1 MREAVEIAVGG
12 ILAGSVFALVAVGF
26 TLVYSVMGV
35 PNLAQGAFVVLGALT
50 MYSLE
55 THLRWPLLAAALGSA
70 AIMAAVGGAMERLV
84 VRPALRRLPTSGM
97 LILLVGLLILFE
109 GASLVIWGSQPY
121 AIPTFSGERP
131 VALAGVRVPTQGFWI
146 TGVTAA
152 VVVLLWYVLTRTVF
166 GKALR
171 ACAEN
176 PLAASLMGVP
186 VSRMTL
192 FSFAAGAAIGAIGG
206 EVLGPI
212 TSIEFDTG
220 RFFTNS
226 GFIAFALGGMGS
238 FFGAVV
244 GGIGVGLVQQLTAG
258 YISSL
263 FSNTLTLVLLLAV
276 LIWRPGGLLGS
287 SGARREDVREF
298 TAHTSA
304 AVVRLKGPTAWS
316 LALLGAAVVG
326 ALPHLVGHTGL
337 TGSLVITGILF
348 IGILGLDLLM
358 GYAGQVS
365 LGHAGFMAVGG
376 YTAAILVT
384 RSGLAPLAATGAGIA
399 LSLAVALVLSLAT
412 ARLRG
417 LYLALAT
424 LAFGLLVDSV
434 TVGLTGLTGGPSGLV
449 GIPSFSVGRYT
460 FATPISNYY
469 LVWGLA
475 GALVIILANLARSG
489 YGRALRATRADQT
502 AARALGIQVPRY
514 KVSVFLLSAAL
525 ASLAGSLYAFHFHYL
540 SPEMVGTSRS
550 LELITMLVLGG
561 EGTLVGP
568 LIGVALLTLLPAA
581 FQPLAVYKTFA
592 EGMLLVVIMLY
603 LPAGIFGGLL
613 SALQRLARVGSR
625 RNARPAW
632 RGGDDIETTER
643 I

>member
-12 ILAGSVFALVAVGF
+12 FLAGSVFALVAVGF

-50 MYSLE
+50 LYSLE
-55 THLRWPLLAAALGSA
+55 THFHWPLAYAIVGSTA
-70 AIMAAVGGAMERLV
+70 MAAAVGAAMERLV
-84 VRPALRRLPTSGM
+84 IRPALHRLPISGM
-97 LILLVGLLILFE
+97 LILMVGLLTLFE

-121 AIPTFSGERP
+121 SIPTFSGERP
-131 VALAGVRVPTQGFWI
+131 VAVAGVRIPTQGFWI
-146 TGVTAA
+146 IGVTAA
-152 VVVLLWYVLTRTVF
+152 IVLLLWYILTRTIF

-176 PLAASLMGVP
+176 PLAASLMGVH

-192 FSFAAGAAIGAIGG
+192 FSFAVGAAIGAIGG

-238 FFGAVV
+238 FFGAIV
-244 GGIGVGLVQQLTAG
+244 GGLGLGLVQQLTAG
-258 YISSL
+258 YVSSL

-276 LIWRPGGLLGS
+276 LIWRPGGILGS

-298 TAHTSA
+298 IAHSAGPAVRIKGSA
-304 AVVRLKGPTAWS
+304 AWA
-316 LALLGAAVVG
+316 LALLGAITVG
-326 ALPHLVGHTGL
+326 VLPLLLGRTGLVG
-337 TGSLVITGILF
+337 SVVITGILF
-348 IGILGLDLLM
+348 IGVLGLDLLM
-358 GYAGQVS
+358 GYAGLVS

-376 YTAAILVT
+376 YTAAILAT
-384 RSGLAPLAATGAGIA
+384 RYGLVPLAATGAGIA
-399 LSLAVALVLSLAT
+399 LSLIVALVLSLVT

-434 TVGLTGLTGGPSGLV
+434 AVGLSSVTGGPSGLV
-449 GIPSFSVGRYT
+449 GIPSFSVGGYT
-460 FATPISNYY
+460 FASPISNYY
-469 LVWGLA
+469 LVWGVV
-475 GALVIILANLARSG
+475 GALVIVLSNLARSG

-525 ASLAGSLYAFHFHYL
+525 ASLAGSLYAFFFHFL
-540 SPEMVGTSRS
+540 SPEMVSTSRS
-550 LELITMLVLGG
+550 LEMITMLVLGG

-568 LIGVALLTLLPAA
+568 LVGVALLTLLPAA
-581 FQPLAVYKTFA
+581 FQPLSIYKTLA
-592 EGMLLVVIMLY
+592 EGGLLVLILLY
-603 LPAGIFGGLL
+603 LPGGIFGGLL
-613 SALQRLARVGSR
+613 RVLQRLGRVIPRG
-625 RNARPAW
+625 PAV
-632 RGGDDIETTER
+632 ETAGR

>member
-12 ILAGSVFALVAVGF
+12 VLAGSVFALVAVGF
-26 TLVYSVMGV
+26 TLVYNVMGV
-35 PNLAQGAFVVLGALT
+35 PNLAQGAFVVLGALS

-55 THLRWPLLAAALGSA
+55 TQFRWPLLAAALGSA
-70 AIMAAVGGAMERLV
+70 AIAALVGGAMERLV
-84 VRPALRRLPTSGM
+84 IRPALHRLPTSGM
-97 LILLVGLLILFE
+97 LILMVGLLILFE

-121 AIPTFSGERP
+121 SIPTFSGERP
-131 VALAGVRVPTQGFWI
+131 VALAGVRIPTQGFWI
-146 TGVTAA
+146 VGLTAA
-152 VVVLLWYVLTRTVF
+152 IVVLLWYVLTRTVF

-176 PLAASLMGVP
+176 PLAASLMGVH

-192 FSFAAGAAIGAIGG
+192 FSFAVGAAIGAIGG
-206 EVLGPI
+206 EVLGPV

-238 FFGAVV
+238 FFGAIV
-244 GGIGVGLVQQLTAG
+244 GGLGLGLVQQLTAG

-263 FSNTLTLVLLLAV
+263 FSTTLTLVLLLAV
-276 LIWRPGGLLGS
+276 LIWRPGGILGS
-287 SGARREDVREF
+287 GTARREDVREF
-298 TAHTSA
+298 TAHSWG
-304 AVVRLKGPTAWS
+304 AVVRLKGPVAWA
-316 LALLGAAVVG
+316 LAVCGAIVVG
-326 ALPHLVGHTGL
+326 TLPLFLGGTGL

-348 IGILGLDLLM
+348 IGVLGLDLLM

-376 YTAAILVT
+376 YTAAILAT

-399 LSLAVALVLSLAT
+399 LSLAVALVLSLVT

-449 GIPSFSVGRYT
+449 GIPSFSLGGYV
-460 FATPISNYY
+460 FASPLSNYY
-469 LVWGLA
+469 LVWGVV
-475 GALVIILANLARSG
+475 GALVIALANLARSG

-525 ASLAGSLYAFHFHYL
+525 ASLAGSLYAFHFHFL
-540 SPEMVGTSRS
+540 SPEMVSTSRS
-550 LELITMLVLGG
+550 LEMITMLILGG

-568 LIGVALLTLLPAA
+568 LVGVALLTLLPAA
-581 FQPLAVYKTFA
+581 FQPLAVYKTLA
-592 EGMLLVVIMLY
+592 EGILLVLIMLY
-603 LPAGIFGGLL
+603 LPTGIFGGLL
-613 SALQRLARVGSR
+613 SSLQRLASRAGSR
-625 RNARPAW
+625 RDPKPAW
-632 RGGDDIETTER
+632 GGGER

>member
-1 MREAVEIAVGG
+1 MREALEIAVGG
-12 ILAGSVFALVAVGF
+12 VLAGSVFALVAVGF

-35 PNLAQGAFVVLGALT
+35 PNLAQGAFVVLGALG

-55 THLRWPLLAAALGSA
+55 TRFHWPLLAATLGSA
-70 AIMAAVGGAMERLV
+70 AIAALVGGAMERLV
-84 VRPALRRLPTSGM
+84 IRPALHRLPLSGM
-97 LILLVGLLILFE
+97 LILMVGLLTLFE

-121 AIPTFSGERP
+121 SIPTFSGERP
-131 VALAGVRVPTQGFWI
+131 VAVAGVRLPTQGLWI
-146 TGVTAA
+146 IGVTAA
-152 VVVLLWYVLTRTVF
+152 IVVLLWGILTRTVF

-176 PLAASLMGVP
+176 PMAASLMGVR

-192 FSFAAGAAIGAIGG
+192 FSFAVGAAIGAIGG

-238 FFGAVV
+238 FFGAIV
-244 GGIGVGLVQQLTAG
+244 GGLGLGLVQQLTAG

-276 LIWRPGGLLGS
+276 LIWRPGGILGG
-287 SGARREDVREF
+287 SGGRREDVREF
-298 TAHTSA
+298 LVHRALPPS
-304 AVVRLKGPTAWS
+304 RLKGRTAWA
-316 LALLGAAVVG
+316 LAIVG
-326 ALPHLVGHTGL
+326 AVTVGVLPLFLGGTGL
-337 TGSLVITGILF
+337 VGSLVITGILF
-348 IGILGLDLLM
+348 IAVLGLDLLM

-376 YTAAILVT
+376 YTAAILAT

-399 LSLAVALVLSLAT
+399 LSLAVALVLSLVT

-434 TVGLTGLTGGPSGLV
+434 AVGLTDVTGGPSGLV
-449 GIPSFSVGRYT
+449 AIPSFSLGGYT
-460 FATPISNYY
+460 FASPISTYY
-469 LVWGLA
+469 LVWGIA
-475 GALVIILANLARSG
+475 GALVILLANLTRSG

-514 KVSVFLLSAAL
+514 KVSAFLLGAGL
-525 ASLAGSLYAFHFHYL
+525 ASLAGSLYAFHFHFL
-540 SPEMVGTSRS
+540 SPEMVSTSRS
-550 LELITMLVLGG
+550 LEMITMLVLGG

-568 LIGVALLTLLPAA
+568 LVGVALLTLLPAVV
-581 FQPLAVYKTFA
+581 QPLAVYKTLA
-592 EGMLLVVIMLY
+592 EGILLVLIMLY
-603 LPAGIFGGLL
+603 LPAGILGGLL
-613 SALQRLARVGSR
+613 SALERLAHRVGSR
-625 RNARPAW
+625 RDAGPAW
-632 RGGDDIETTER
+632 GEEA
-643 I
+643 